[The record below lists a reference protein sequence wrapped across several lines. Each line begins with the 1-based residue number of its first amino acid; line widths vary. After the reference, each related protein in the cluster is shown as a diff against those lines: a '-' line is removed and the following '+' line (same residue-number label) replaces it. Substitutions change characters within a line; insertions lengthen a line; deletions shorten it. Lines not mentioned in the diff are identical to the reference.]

1 MGSAGVKQEKKREGF
16 TLVEIALALLVVA
29 IGIVSIMGLFPAGLQ
44 SNQQAIEETR
54 VAMFAEDVL
63 NGVKSVIEETPW
75 ADVPD
80 ELRTGGVQLVGSGVF
95 NSYGVDEHNANTGP
109 EDVTVS
115 TGSDA
120 TTIRFTSTLS
130 PEEYVLRYF
139 LELRE
144 LQSRYKITLQ
154 VWPNGHGPLS
164 AGFVFETEVYHN
176 GKF

>member
-95 NSYGVDEHNANTGP
+95 NSLP

-144 LQSRYKITLQ
+144 LQSRYEITLQ

>member
-63 NGVKSVIEETPW
+63 NGVKSFIEETPW

-95 NSYGVDEHNANTGP
+95 NSLP

-144 LQSRYKITLQ
+144 LQSRYEITLQ